1 MCSVVACRQCEC
13 LRLIAATKKKKKKL
27 MLFASNVV
35 SVLVCALYGVYIA

>member
-1 MCSVVACRQCEC
+1 MCSVVACGQCEC
-13 LRLIAATKKKKKKL
+13 LRLIAATKKKKKL